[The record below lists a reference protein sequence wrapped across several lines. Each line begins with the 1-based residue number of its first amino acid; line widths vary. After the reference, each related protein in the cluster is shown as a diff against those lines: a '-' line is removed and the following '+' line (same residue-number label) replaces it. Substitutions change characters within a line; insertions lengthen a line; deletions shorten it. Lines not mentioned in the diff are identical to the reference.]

1 MKENRKSDFCLV
13 WMSKNLMWCVKCL
26 QTSRQQN
33 HTERSNDQN
42 LRSDIKLLIGK
53 LKSLI
58 QIQIHPVLPLHC
70 LIKLW
75 RMRTIRTCHV
85 CHFLSP
91 SFNSAATSVATP
103 GPNFLTKSHLGW
115 IMKFS
120 FKHISNTFWKSHFGL
135 GWMPREEEKAT
146 RWMCLRSVSWV
157 VGIKSST

>member
-1 MKENRKSDFCLV
+1 MNNWGLTVSNPLSLDRTGESPVWDDKQKNKTSD
-13 WMSKNLMWCVKCL
+13 
-26 QTSRQQN
+26 R
-33 HTERSNDQN
+33 TERSNDQN
-42 LRSDIKLLIGK
+42 LRSDIKSLIGK

-58 QIQIHPVLPLHC
+58 QIQIHPVLPLHS

-91 SFNSAATSVATP
+91 SFFAATSVATP
-103 GPNFLTKSHLGW
+103 GPNLLTESHLGW

-146 RWMCLRSVSWV
+146 RWMCLRRSHGLWE
-157 VGIKSST
+157 